1 MGEHDRDLVKLINAA
16 NKKYHE
22 DADNQQINVQRL
34 LSHIKSKIYLVK
46 VDENR
51 ILFKF

>member
-34 LSHIKSKIYLVK
+34 LSHIKGKIYLIK
-46 VDENR
+46 VGKS
-51 ILFKF
+51 ILFLKL